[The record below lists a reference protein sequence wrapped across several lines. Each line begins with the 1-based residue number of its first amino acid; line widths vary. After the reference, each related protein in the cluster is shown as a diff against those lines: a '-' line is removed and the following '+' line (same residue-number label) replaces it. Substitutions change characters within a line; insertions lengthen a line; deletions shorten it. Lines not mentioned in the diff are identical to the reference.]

1 MAQVMWD
8 DLAVSPGNMTPN
20 IQEEPDEGG
29 GPLPTEQPPKM
40 KGRRRLMQ
48 SLKRMSSSPSLAKL
62 GRTSPSSSGYTLGG
76 KASMSCVS
84 LASSSSRHGHSYGHS
99 ISSTQSATFSTA
111 PTSAASTPSP
121 EAQISELS
129 TRLRRL
135 DGEISASA
143 ASGPRTAPL
152 PPGLRP
158 ASKDGLLATA
168 MGSRS
173 SILPDDHATKPIAR
187 VRERRERKNFR
198 FWDELPDEVR
208 MHILKFLKPR
218 ELVRCSLV
226 SKSLHHMCFD
236 GQLWINLDTEQ
247 YYRDISAA
255 SLTRIMTR
263 AGPFVRDLNLRG
275 CVQMPERWGT
285 DGHDISNACR
295 NLEYFSLE
303 GCRIDRSSVH
313 HFLIRNPRLVHINF
327 TGLKDISNSAM
338 RIIAQSCPRLEHL
351 NVTWCPNVDTRG
363 LLRIVQSCTQLKDLR
378 AGEIKG
384 MSDPEFLLELFERNT
399 LQRLTLSHCLDL
411 DDVSLQLL
419 VQGESPQIDPVTDQ
433 AIVPP
438 RKLQHLDLS
447 RCRGLTAKGVKCLA
461 NKLPFLVGLQLS
473 QCVGLNDD
481 AVTGIFD
488 SVPHLTHLDLEELDE
503 LTDHSLQRLARS
515 SCSSKLKHL
524 NVSYCEN
531 LGDPGMLQ
539 ILRTCDKL
547 KSVVMDNTRVSDLSL
562 TEAATQ
568 FSVRDQNRG
577 RPAPLIPKAS
587 LHMVVYDCQRVSWL
601 GVGHILKRNA
611 EANRSEVI
619 SLKCFY
625 GYQDTVNEH
634 MKRVLRG
641 DHKAAGRLGEKW
653 EEYMRATDE
662 AGLGGPNARR
672 RRRRLREAALVH
684 ADEEENGPR
693 NGRRRA
699 RSGGCAVM

>member
-1 MAQVMWD
+1 M
-8 DLAVSPGNMTPN
+8 
-20 IQEEPDEGG
+20 
-29 GPLPTEQPPKM
+29 
-40 KGRRRLMQ
+40 
-48 SLKRMSSSPSLAKL
+48 
-62 GRTSPSSSGYTLGG
+62 
-76 KASMSCVS
+76 
-84 LASSSSRHGHSYGHS
+84 
-99 ISSTQSATFSTA
+99 
-111 PTSAASTPSP
+111 P
-121 EAQISELS
+121 ELN

-135 DGEISASA
+135 EGEISANA
-143 ASGPRTAPL
+143 ATGPRTAPL
-152 PPGLRP
+152 PAGLRP
-158 ASKDGLLATA
+158 VPKDEAC
-168 MGSRS
+168 GSAVAAKPTTTS
-173 SILPDDHATKPIAR
+173 DEHISKPIAR
-187 VRERRERKNFR
+187 SRGRRERKIIR
-198 FWDELPDEVR
+198 FWDELPEEVR
-208 MHILKFLKPR
+208 MHILKFLTPR

-236 GQLWINLDTEQ
+236 GQLWMNLDTQQ

-275 CVQMPERWGT
+275 CVQMPECWGT
-285 DGHDISNACR
+285 DGHDVSNACR
-295 NLEYFSLE
+295 NIEHFSLE

-313 HFLIRNPRLVHINF
+313 HFLFRNPRLVHINF
-327 TGLKDISNSAM
+327 SGLRDVSNSAM
-338 RIIAQSCPRLEHL
+338 KIIAQGCPKVEHL

-384 MSDPEFLLELFERNT
+384 MNDPEFLLELFERNT
-399 LQRLTLSHCLDL
+399 LERLIVSHCLDL
-411 DDVSLQLL
+411 DDESLQLL
-419 VQGESPQIDPVTDQ
+419 MQGQHPQIDPVTDE
-433 AIVPP
+433 AMVPP
-438 RKLQHLDLS
+438 RRLQHLDLS

-461 NKLPFLVGLQLS
+461 NKLPSLVGLQLS
-473 QCVGLNDD
+473 QCVGISDD

-503 LTDHSLQRLARS
+503 LTDHSLQSLARS
-515 SCSSKLKHL
+515 PCSSRLRHL

-531 LGDPGMLQ
+531 IGDPGMLQ
-539 ILRTCDKL
+539 VLRSCDKL
-547 KSVVMDNTRVSDLSL
+547 SSVVMDNTRVSDLSL

-568 FSVRDQNRG
+568 FCIRDQRKSG
-577 RPAPLIPKAS
+577 PGPPMPEAS
-587 LHMVVYDCQRVSWL
+587 LHIVVYDCQRVSWL
-601 GVGHILKRNA
+601 GVGHILKKNA
-611 EANRSEVI
+611 EGKRSEVI

-641 DHKAAGRLGEKW
+641 DYKAAARLGEKW

-699 RSGGCAVM
+699 RSSGCAVM